1 MRVGLVSQKVTIL
14 FVGSIAMKV
23 KEKMWEGRG
32 RPRKFRPGEA
42 VEWRLRA
49 PDNLL
54 MELRICARVGKRS
67 VNDEIIARLL
77 LSLNY
82 QSERSVIKTVE
93 GERLISLAVKFETWL
108 GQLLDGGHAQSP
120 DDIIQDD
127 HAEQLWMWREGER
140 VLLPGKTTGYSMRIP
155 DNLAEEIRTMARVH
169 KRSLNDEMLTRLMN
183 TLGYFTERILDQNE
197 DGQALKV
204 LCMEFEVFLKEKIT
218 QAEKDELPWEKESPQ

>member
-1 MRVGLVSQKVTIL
+1 
-14 FVGSIAMKV
+14 MKV

-82 QSERSVIKTVE
+82 QPGHPVINTAE
-93 GERLISLAVKFETWL
+93 AERLISLAVKFEEWL
-108 GQLLDGGHAQSP
+108 GQLLDGSGAGIDENTLQEA
-120 DDIIQDD
+120 

-155 DNLAEEIRTMARVH
+155 ENLAEEIRTMARVH

-197 DGQALKV
+197 DAQALKV
-204 LCMEFEVFLKEKIT
+204 LCMEFEVFLKEKISD
-218 QAEKDELPWEKESPQ
+218 AEKGDLPWDKKTPQ

>member
-1 MRVGLVSQKVTIL
+1 
-14 FVGSIAMKV
+14 MKV
-23 KEKMWEGRG
+23 KEKMWDGRG

-54 MELRICARVGKRS
+54 MELRICARAGKRS

-82 QSERSVIKTVE
+82 HSEKPVIKTAE
-93 GERLISLAVKFETWL
+93 GERLISLAVKFELWL
-108 GQLLDGGHAQSP
+108 GELLDGEKCQGDNENIYDTP
-120 DDIIQDD
+120 T
-127 HAEQLWMWREGER
+127 ERLWMWREGER

-155 DNLAEEIRTMARVH
+155 ENLAEEIRVMARVH

-204 LCMEFEVFLKEKIT
+204 LCMEFEVFLKEKI
-218 QAEKDELPWEKESPQ
+218 AVIEKEVFPWDKSNPS

>member
-1 MRVGLVSQKVTIL
+1 
-14 FVGSIAMKV
+14 MKV

-77 LSLNY
+77 VSLNY
-82 QSERSVIKTVE
+82 QSGHEVIKTAKS
-93 GERLISLAVKFETWL
+93 ERLISLAVKFEEWL
-108 GQLLDGGHAQSP
+108 SELLDSQSLSGGIDNK
-120 DDIIQDD
+120 DDAND
-127 HAEQLWMWREGER
+127 ERLWMWREGGR

-155 DNLAEEIRTMARVH
+155 ENLAEEIRTMARVH

-197 DGQALKV
+197 DTQALKV
-204 LCMEFEVFLKEKIT
+204 LCMEFEVFLKEKIAE
-218 QAEKDELPWEKESPQ
+218 AEKTELPWEKGSPE

>member
-1 MRVGLVSQKVTIL
+1 
-14 FVGSIAMKV
+14 MKV
-23 KEKMWEGRG
+23 KEKMWDGRG

-54 MELRICARVGKRS
+54 MELRICARAGKRS

-82 QSERSVIKTVE
+82 HSEKPVIKTAE
-93 GERLISLAVKFETWL
+93 GERLISLAVKFELWL
-108 GQLLDGGHAQSP
+108 GELLDGEKCQGDNENIS
-120 DDIIQDD
+120 DTST
-127 HAEQLWMWREGER
+127 ERLWMWREGER

-155 DNLAEEIRTMARVH
+155 ENLAEEIRVMARVH

-204 LCMEFEVFLKEKIT
+204 LCMEFEVFLKEKI
-218 QAEKDELPWEKESPQ
+218 AVIEKEVFPWDKSNPS

>member
-1 MRVGLVSQKVTIL
+1 
-14 FVGSIAMKV
+14 MKV
-23 KEKMWEGRG
+23 KEKMWDGRG

-54 MELRICARVGKRS
+54 MELRICARAGKRS

-82 QSERSVIKTVE
+82 HSEKPVIKTVD
-93 GERLISLAVKFETWL
+93 GERLISLAVKFELWL
-108 GQLLDGGHAQSP
+108 GELLDGEKCQGDNENIS
-120 DDIIQDD
+120 DTST
-127 HAEQLWMWREGER
+127 ERLWMWREGER

-155 DNLAEEIRTMARVH
+155 DNLAEEIRIMARVH

-204 LCMEFEVFLKEKIT
+204 LCMEFEVFLKEKIAA
-218 QAEKDELPWEKESPQ
+218 AEKVAFPWDKGGSV

>member
-1 MRVGLVSQKVTIL
+1 MWVVLVIQGVLGLVAR
-14 FVGSIAMKV
+14 SIAMKV

-67 VNDEIIARLL
+67 VNDEILARLL
-77 LSLNY
+77 VSLNY
-82 QSERSVIKTVE
+82 QPGHVVIKTAE
-93 GERLISLAVKFETWL
+93 SERLISLAVKFEDWL
-108 GQLLDGGHAQSP
+108 SELLDGQSRSGGADNK
-120 DDIIQDD
+120 DDTHDE
-127 HAEQLWMWREGER
+127 HLWMWREGER

-155 DNLAEEIRTMARVH
+155 ENLAEEIRTMARVH

-197 DGQALKV
+197 DTQALKV
-204 LCMEFEVFLKEKIT
+204 LCMEFEVFLKEKIAE
-218 QAEKDELPWEKESPQ
+218 AEKTELPWEKSSPE

>member
-1 MRVGLVSQKVTIL
+1 
-14 FVGSIAMKV
+14 MKV

-54 MELRICARVGKRS
+54 MELRIYARVGKRS

-77 LSLNY
+77 VSLNY
-82 QSERSVIKTVE
+82 QPGHVVIKTAE
-93 GERLISLAVKFETWL
+93 SERLISLAVKFEDWL
-108 GQLLDGGHAQSP
+108 SELLDGESRSDCTGNK
-120 DDIIQDD
+120 DDTHDE
-127 HAEQLWMWREGER
+127 HLWMWREGER

-155 DNLAEEIRTMARVH
+155 ENLAEEIRTMARVH

-197 DGQALKV
+197 DAQALKV
-204 LCMEFEVFLKEKIT
+204 LCMEFEVFLKEKIAE
-218 QAEKDELPWEKESPQ
+218 AEKSELPWEKNSSE

>member
-1 MRVGLVSQKVTIL
+1 
-14 FVGSIAMKV
+14 MKV

-67 VNDEIIARLL
+67 VNDEILARLL
-77 LSLNY
+77 VSLNY
-82 QSERSVIKTVE
+82 QPGHAVIKTVE
-93 GERLISLAVKFETWL
+93 SERLISLAVKFEDWL
-108 GQLLDGGHAQSP
+108 SELLDGQSLSGGTGNN
-120 DDIIQDD
+120 DDAHD
-127 HAEQLWMWREGER
+127 ERLWMWRDGER

-155 DNLAEEIRTMARVH
+155 ENLAEEIRTMARVH

-197 DGQALKV
+197 DTQALKV
-204 LCMEFEVFLKEKIT
+204 LCMEFEVFLKEKIAE
-218 QAEKDELPWEKESPQ
+218 AEKTELPWEKSSPE

>member
-1 MRVGLVSQKVTIL
+1 
-14 FVGSIAMKV
+14 MKV

-32 RPRKFRPGEA
+32 RPRKFQPGEA

-54 MELRICARVGKRS
+54 MELRICARLGKRS

-82 QSERSVIKTVE
+82 QPNNPVIRTAE
-93 GERLISLAVKFETWL
+93 GERLIELAVRFENWL
-108 GQLLDGGHAQSP
+108 SHLLDKEKGNVEENTES
-120 DDIIQDD
+120 DTYS
-127 HAEQLWMWREGER
+127 ERLWVWREGER

-155 DNLAEEIRTMARVH
+155 ENLAEDIRTMARVH

-183 TLGYFTERILDQNE
+183 TLGYFTEKILDQNE
-197 DGQALKV
+197 DAQALKV
-204 LCMEFEVFLKEKIT
+204 LCLEFEVFLKEKISE
-218 QAEKDELPWEKESPQ
+218 AEKSALSWDKDSAQ

>member
-1 MRVGLVSQKVTIL
+1 
-14 FVGSIAMKV
+14 MKV

-82 QSERSVIKTVE
+82 QPGHPVIKTAE
-93 GERLISLAVKFETWL
+93 AERLISLAVKFEEWL
-108 GQLLDGGHAQSP
+108 GQLLDDSGAGI
-120 DDIIQDD
+120 DENTLQDV

-155 DNLAEEIRTMARVH
+155 ENLAEEIRTMARVH

-197 DGQALKV
+197 DAQALKV
-204 LCMEFEVFLKEKIT
+204 LCMEFEVFLKEKISD
-218 QAEKDELPWEKESPQ
+218 AEKGDLPWDKNTPQ

>member
-1 MRVGLVSQKVTIL
+1 
-14 FVGSIAMKV
+14 MKV
-23 KEKMWEGRG
+23 KEKMWDGRG

-54 MELRICARVGKRS
+54 MELRICARAGKRS

-82 QSERSVIKTVE
+82 HSEKPVIKTAE
-93 GERLISLAVKFETWL
+93 GERLISLAVKFELWL
-108 GQLLDGGHAQSP
+108 GELLDGEKCQGDNENIS
-120 DDIIQDD
+120 DTST
-127 HAEQLWMWREGER
+127 ERLWMWREGGR

-155 DNLAEEIRTMARVH
+155 ENLAEEIRVMARVH

-204 LCMEFEVFLKEKIT
+204 LCMEFEVFLKEKI
-218 QAEKDELPWEKESPQ
+218 AVIEKEVFPWDKSNPS

>member
-1 MRVGLVSQKVTIL
+1 
-14 FVGSIAMKV
+14 MKV

-32 RPRKFRPGEA
+32 RPRKFQPGEA

-54 MELRICARVGKRS
+54 MELRICARLGKRS

-82 QSERSVIKTVE
+82 QPNNPVIRTAE
-93 GERLISLAVKFETWL
+93 GERLIELAVRFENWL
-108 GQLLDGGHAQSP
+108 SHLLDNEKGNVEENTES
-120 DDIIQDD
+120 DTYS
-127 HAEQLWMWREGER
+127 ERLWVWREGER

-155 DNLAEEIRTMARVH
+155 ENLAEEIRTMARVH

-183 TLGYFTERILDQNE
+183 TLGYFTEKILDQNE
-197 DGQALKV
+197 DAQALKV
-204 LCMEFEVFLKEKIT
+204 LCLEFEVFLKEKISE
-218 QAEKDELPWEKESPQ
+218 AEKSALSWDKDSAQ